1 MNKEIFREIKK
12 ELMYVGIIFII
23 FLIIFKII
31 YYKDPFLTSLRFVAS
46 LFWMFVL
53 PGCFAMLYWKEK
65 LNFTE
70 RLVIGIGL
78 SAAVIGI
85 ASYYLG
91 LIGLNI
97 GYHGYILPAVIIAAG
112 FLLSHY
118 KKQ

>member
-1 MNKEIFREIKK
+1 
-12 ELMYVGIIFII
+12 MYIGMLFII
-23 FLIIFKII
+23 FLIIFKLI
-31 YYKDPFLTSLRFVAS
+31 YYKDSFLISLRFVAS

-53 PGCFAMLYWKEK
+53 PGYSVMSYWREK
-65 LNFTE
+65 LDFTE
-70 RLVIGIGL
+70 RLIIGIGL

-97 GYHGYILPAVIIAAG
+97 SYHGYILPAVIIVAG
-112 FLLSHY
+112 CLLSYY